1 MEVVMAYQSLNS
13 NSSTEH
19 DLGASTRQAFQRAAQ
34 HTLAP
39 MYPKGTGVLRYPFN
53 PELDPAIILQGPAE
67 LVPVGDKNYLDD
79 KKPSKKRKR
88 DEADTGDDLKFAAAK
103 SEMLSMV
110 EGKARQLYQFA
121 YREVGASIDV
131 MVFGELDSTHAD
143 WQSINTQAGKKI
155 HVSVRPKACNCF
167 SIHGPSGITQSVAE
181 GEGWCAVRCKGVLA
195 VFVHVP
201 NSLAA
206 NKDAA
211 TTFYKTIKNTLLN
224 TANGG
229 VVDVVVG
236 DTNQPR
242 ETFSPEVISS
252 GMDQSFVDAHSGSI
266 TLNDTWA
273 ENPVVHKGTNSA
285 NSKKFDVAVYNT
297 STVKKIEVKYISQFS
312 FAAKSAVAYTD
323 HMGVLVK
330 VDKK

>member
-19 DLGASTRQAFQRAAQ
+19 DVAASTRQAFQRAAQ

-53 PELDPAIILQGPAE
+53 PDLDPSIILEGPAE
-67 LVPVGDKNYLDD
+67 LVPVGEKNYLDD
-79 KKPSKKRKR
+79 KKPGKKRKR
-88 DEADTGDDLKFAAAK
+88 DDADNGDDIRFAAAK
-103 SEMLSMV
+103 SEMRSMV

-121 YREVGASIDV
+121 PREIGATLDLI
-131 MVFGELDSTHAD
+131 VFGEMDSTHSD
-143 WQSINTQAGKKI
+143 WKSIPTEAGKKI

-167 SIHGPSGITQSVAE
+167 SIHGPTGTTQPIAE
-181 GEGWCAVRCKGVLA
+181 GEGWCAVRCRGVLA

-206 NKDAA
+206 NKDEA
-211 TTFYKTIKNTLLN
+211 TTFYKNIKNTLLN

-229 VVDVVVG
+229 VVDVVIG

-242 ETFSPEVISS
+242 ATFSPEVISS
-252 GMDQSFVDAHSGSI
+252 GMDQTFVDAHSGAISPA
-266 TLNDTWA
+266 DTWA
-273 ENPVVHKGTNSA
+273 EKPVVHKGTNSA

-312 FAAKSAVAYTD
+312 FTAKTAVAYTD

>member
-19 DLGASTRQAFQRAAQ
+19 DLAASTRQAFARAAQ

-53 PELDPAIILQGPAE
+53 PQLEPSVILQGPAE
-67 LVPVGDKNYLDD
+67 LVPVGDKQYLDD
-79 KKPSKKRKR
+79 KKPTKKRKR
-88 DEADTGDDLKFAAAK
+88 DASDTLEDVHFAAAK
-103 SEMLSMV
+103 AEMLSMV

-121 YREVGASIDV
+121 YREVGATIDV

-143 WQSINTQAGKKI
+143 WKTVAAEAGKKI

-167 SIHGPSGITQSVAE
+167 SIHGPSGTTQSVAE

-211 TTFYKTIKNTLLN
+211 TTFYKNIKNTLLN
-224 TANGG
+224 IPSGG
-229 VVDVVVG
+229 VVDVVIG

-252 GMDQSFVDAHSGSI
+252 GMDQTFVDAHSGGIALS
-266 TLNDTWA
+266 DTWA
-273 ENPVVHKGTNSA
+273 EKPVIHKGTNSA

-297 STVKKIEVKYISQFS
+297 STVKKIAVKYISQFS

-330 VDKK
+330 VEKK

>member
-19 DLGASTRQAFQRAAQ
+19 DLAASTRQAFQKAAQ

-39 MYPKGTGVLRYPFN
+39 MYPRGTGVLRYPFN
-53 PELDPAIILQGPAE
+53 PQLDPAIILEGPAE

-79 KKPSKKRKR
+79 KKPNKKRKR
-88 DEADTGDDLKFAAAK
+88 GEAETTENKEFNAAK

-121 YREVGASIDV
+121 YREVGATIDV
-131 MVFGELDSTHAD
+131 MVFGEMDSTHAD
-143 WQSINTQAGKKI
+143 WKSITSEAGKKV

-167 SIHGPSGITQSVAE
+167 SIHGPSGTTQSIAE

-206 NKDAA
+206 NIDAA
-211 TTFYKTIKNTLLN
+211 TTFYKNIKNTLLN

-229 VVDVVVG
+229 VVDVVIG

-242 ETFSPEVISS
+242 ATFSPEVITS
-252 GMDQSFVDAHSGSI
+252 GMDQTFVDAHSGAIS
-266 TLNDTWA
+266 LSDTWA
-273 ENPVVHKGTNSA
+273 EKPVVHKGTNSA

-297 STVKKIEVKYISQFS
+297 GTVKKIEVKYISQFA

>member
-1 MEVVMAYQSLNS
+1 MDVVLAYQSLNS

-19 DLGASTRQAFQRAAQ
+19 DVAASTRQAFQRAAQ

-53 PELDPAIILQGPAE
+53 PQLDPSVILEGPAE

-121 YREVGASIDV
+121 YREVGATIDAI
-131 MVFGELDSTHAD
+131 VFGELDSTHTQ
-143 WQSINTQAGKKI
+143 WQSISKEAGKKI

-167 SIHGPSGITQSVAE
+167 SIHGPSGITHPIAE

-211 TTFYKTIKNTLLN
+211 TVFYQNIKNTLLN
-224 TANGG
+224 HAKGG
-229 VVDVVVG
+229 VVDVFIG

-252 GMDQSFVDAHSGSI
+252 GMDQTFVDAHSGGI
-266 TLNDTWA
+266 TLNDIWA
-273 ENPVVHKGTNSA
+273 EKPVVHKGTNSA
-285 NSKKFDVAVYNT
+285 NNKKFDVAVYNT
-297 STVKKIEVKYISQFS
+297 ATVKKIEVKYISQFS
-312 FAAKSAVAYTD
+312 FAGKSAVAYTD

-330 VDKK
+330 VEKK